1 MKHKFTILLWS
12 IYIILILSLALLPD
26 NPKVFDL
33 SLEKPWII
41 RHILA
46 FVVFILLTKFTF
58 PRLHFLWLVVIGLG
72 FGLTIEILQLWFTHG
87 AREFSLLDLWYD
99 AVGIGIGMG
108 IIRLGTRDKGQ
119 ETRDERLETRDE
131 GLGTSEE

>member
-1 MKHKFTILLWS
+1 MKHKLTLLLWS

-46 FVVFILLTKFTF
+46 FVVFILLTRITF
-58 PRLHFLWLVVIGLG
+58 PRLHFLWLALIGLS
-72 FGLTIEILQLWFTHG
+72 FGLAIELLQLWLTG
-87 AREFSLLDLWYD
+87 GVREFSWLDVGYD
-99 AVGIGIGMG
+99 VVGIAVGMG
-108 IIRLGTRDKGQ
+108 IIRLGTRD
-119 ETRDERLETRDE
+119 
-131 GLGTSEE
+131 